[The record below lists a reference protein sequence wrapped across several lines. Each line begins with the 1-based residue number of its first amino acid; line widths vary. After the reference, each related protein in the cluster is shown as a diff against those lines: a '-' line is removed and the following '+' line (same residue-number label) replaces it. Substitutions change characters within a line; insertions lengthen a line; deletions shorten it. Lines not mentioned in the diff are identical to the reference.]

1 MKITYFVEYLKNM
14 NLPLNTEEVT
24 SLIPQKAPFVMLDEL
39 IASDAVSSIS
49 GLTISEDNI
58 FTQNGEFIEP
68 GLIEN
73 IAQTGAIRAGYM
85 FSKLKEEDGSVAP
98 PVGYIGAV
106 KGLKIAKLPKVGDH
120 IKTIL
125 SIENQ
130 VFDITMVKG
139 VIELKGEVI
148 ASCHMKI
155 FVQDSGDLPTS
166 Q

>member
-1 MKITYFVEYLKNM
+1 MK
-14 NLPLNTEEVT
+14 LPLNTDKVT
-24 SLIPQKAPFVMLDEL
+24 SLIPQKAPFVMVDEL
-39 IASDAVSSIS
+39 IASDDVSSIS
-49 GLTISEDNI
+49 GFTISADNI

-85 FSKLKEEDGSVAP
+85 FSKLKEEDGSLEP
-98 PVGYIGAV
+98 PIGYIGAI
-106 KGLKIAKLPKVGDH
+106 KSLKIAKLPKVGDH
-120 IKTIL
+120 IKTTL
-125 SIENQ
+125 SVENQ

>member
-1 MKITYFVEYLKNM
+1 M
-14 NLPLNTEEVT
+14 NLPLDIEEVL
-24 SLIPQKAPFVMLDEL
+24 SLIPQNEPFVMLDEL
-39 IASDAVSSIS
+39 LSSDDVSSIS
-49 GLTISEDNI
+49 RLTISKDNI

-73 IAQTGAIRAGYM
+73 IAQTGALRAGYM
-85 FSKLKEEDGSVAP
+85 YNKLKEDDDSLEP
-98 PVGYIGAV
+98 PIGYIGAI
-106 KGLKIAKLPKVGDH
+106 KNLKIVKLPKVGDY
-120 IKTIL
+120 IETTL
-125 SIENQ
+125 SVENQ

-139 VIELKGEVI
+139 LVKLKGEVI

>member
-1 MKITYFVEYLKNM
+1 MK
-14 NLPLNTEEVT
+14 LPLNTDKVT
-24 SLIPQKAPFVMLDEL
+24 SLIPQKAPFVMVDEL
-39 IASDAVSSIS
+39 IASDDVSSII
-49 GLTISEDNI
+49 GFTISEDNI

-73 IAQTGAIRAGYM
+73 IAQSGAIRAGYI
-85 FSKLKEEDGSVAP
+85 FSKLKEEDGSLKP
-98 PVGYIGAV
+98 PIGYIGAL
-106 KGLKIAKLPKVGDH
+106 KSLKIAKLPKVGDH
-120 IKTIL
+120 IKTTL
-125 SIENQ
+125 SVENQ

>member
-1 MKITYFVEYLKNM
+1 MK
-14 NLPLNTEEVT
+14 LPLNTDKVT
-24 SLIPQKAPFVMLDEL
+24 SLIPQKAPFVMVDEL
-39 IASDAVSSIS
+39 IASDDVSSII
-49 GLTISEDNI
+49 GFTISEDNI
-58 FTQNGEFIEP
+58 FTHNGEFIEP

-73 IAQTGAIRAGYM
+73 IAQSGAIRAGYI
-85 FSKLKEEDGSVAP
+85 FSKLKEEDGSLKP
-98 PVGYIGAV
+98 PIGYIGAL
-106 KGLKIAKLPKVGDH
+106 KSLKIAKLPKVGDH
-120 IKTIL
+120 IKTTL
-125 SIENQ
+125 SVENQ